1 MLLNYRGKAII
12 NKYFI
17 STVSLCS
24 FHYWLSSHL
33 EQRGV
38 GRNILDDSIYSGF
51 DLRQRFDAFL
61 M

>member
-12 NKYFI
+12 SKYFI

-24 FHYWLSSHL
+24 FHYWLISHL

-38 GRNILDDSIYSGF
+38 GRNSLEDWNMF
-51 DLRQRFDAFL
+51 WV
-61 M
+61 